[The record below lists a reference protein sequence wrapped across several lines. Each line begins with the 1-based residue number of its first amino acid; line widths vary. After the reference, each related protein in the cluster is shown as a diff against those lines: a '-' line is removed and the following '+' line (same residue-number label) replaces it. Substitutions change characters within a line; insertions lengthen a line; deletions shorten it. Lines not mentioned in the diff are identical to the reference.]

1 MFGGALI
8 AEDALKPSKSVAVV
22 IVRFLP
28 MAIGSTFEA
37 ALLGAAMMFQKLVIT
52 IVSIAGLVLASSMI
66 ALLPM
71 PIL

>member
-1 MFGGALI
+1 
-8 AEDALKPSKSVAVV
+8 
-22 IVRFLP
+22 
-28 MAIGSTFEA
+28 MAIGSTCEA
-37 ALLGAAMMFQKLVIT
+37 ALLGAAVMFQKLVVT

>member
-1 MFGGALI
+1 
-8 AEDALKPSKSVAVV
+8 
-22 IVRFLP
+22 
-28 MAIGSTFEA
+28 MAIGSTYEA
-37 ALLGAAMMFQKLVIT
+37 ALLGAAVMFQKLVVT